1 MPDTALLEEFHDY
14 LLQHGTSFTETEFM
28 QDRDWITRY
37 LAREMY
43 ITAFNIDESDR
54 VFAQTDPEVLKAVD
68 AMPKANA
75 LLENTKKIIVERMN
89 AQHQQ
94 RSAAAAQR

>member
-1 MPDTALLEEFHDY
+1 MPDTAFLEEFHDY
-14 LLQHGTSFTETEFM
+14 LLKHGTSFTETEFM

-37 LAREMY
+37 LAREIY
-43 ITAFNIDESDR
+43 ITAFNLDESDR
-54 VFAQTDPEVLKAVD
+54 IFAQTDPEVAKAVD

-75 LLENTKKIIVERMN
+75 LLETTKKIIVERMN

-94 RSAAAAQR
+94 RSAAAAHR